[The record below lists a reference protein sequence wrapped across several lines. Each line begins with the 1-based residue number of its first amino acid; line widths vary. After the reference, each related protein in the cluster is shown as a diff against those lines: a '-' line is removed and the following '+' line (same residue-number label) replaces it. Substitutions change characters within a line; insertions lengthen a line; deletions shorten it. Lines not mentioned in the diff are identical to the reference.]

1 MYRNDNTKV
10 KVQKK
15 YPGYKLNE
23 LQSECITNILESDS
37 MIHVF

>member
-1 MYRNDNTKV
+1 MYQNDNTKV
-10 KVQKK
+10 KIKK
-15 YPGYKLNE
+15 AYDGYQLNE